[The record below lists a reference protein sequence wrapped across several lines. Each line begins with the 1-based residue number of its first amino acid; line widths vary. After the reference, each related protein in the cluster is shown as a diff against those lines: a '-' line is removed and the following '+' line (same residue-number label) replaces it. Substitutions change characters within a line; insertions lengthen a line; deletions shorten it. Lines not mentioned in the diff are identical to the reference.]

1 MNTSELSECESSPSI
16 RVHKRETKH
25 RIFVNRSLQ
34 LDKIKFFGFDMDYTL
49 AQYKSPQYEEL
60 AFNIIKSRLIK
71 LGYPPKT
78 SDFVYDPSFP
88 LRGLWFDR
96 LYGTLLKMDQF
107 GNILSCLRGFNFIQR
122 EELRSMYPNKFV
134 KYDEKRIEIMNTLF
148 SLPETYILSCIIHM
162 FVNDPDYTKVEHGVK
177 KGSLYMSY
185 ASIYEDVRTACD
197 WMHRGELKQRTLA
210 NISEYVERDPRLCTL
225 LDRLRVNGAKVFLLT
240 NSDFEYSHAIMSYI
254 LGDPRPDGTIRK
266 WTSYFDYIVTDAR
279 KPAFFQEGTILRVV
293 CQDTGQ
299 PSIGHHM
306 GPLETGQIYSGGSCE
321 VFSNLIGARG
331 KDVLYVGDHVYGD
344 ILKSKKT
351 VGWRTYL
358 IIPELAN
365 EIYVWKKKKSL
376 FDELQKIDNNL
387 ETVYRD
393 LNISSNIRPDVGDLQ
408 RKIRAIAQ
416 QMEESYG
423 ALGSIFRNGSR
434 HTFFSSQ
441 VLRYADLYSFSCINL
456 IYYPLCYMFRAPAM
470 LMPHESTVSHGDSP
484 KDSFSDLD
492 ALPCGLRR
500 RTRNEITPLSPVL
513 YVNLMKN
520 RMTHLIPIKVIELH
534 QFLFFPNYSIILIK

>member
-1 MNTSELSECESSPSI
+1 MDSVVLSQQERPPSV

-60 AFNIIKSRLIK
+60 AFDIIKTRLIK
-71 LGYPPKT
+71 LGYPSKLSSFT
-78 SDFVYDPSFP
+78 YDPSFP

-107 GNILSCLRGFNFIQR
+107 GNILACLRGFSFIQR
-122 EELRSMYPNKFV
+122 EELRAMYPNKFV

-148 SLPETYILSCIIHM
+148 SLPETYMLSCIISM
-162 FVNDPDYTKVEHGVK
+162 FISDPDYTKVEHGLK

-210 NISEYVERDPRLCTL
+210 NIGEYVERDPRLCVL
-225 LDRLRVNGAKVFLLT
+225 LDRLRVNGSKVFLLT
-240 NSDFEYSHAIMSYI
+240 NSEFEYSHGIMSFI
-254 LGDPRPDGTIRK
+254 LEIPKPDGTVRK

-279 KPAFFQEGTILRVV
+279 KPAFFQEGTILRAV

-376 FDELQKIDNNL
+376 FDELQRIDNNL
-387 ETVYRD
+387 ETIYRD

-408 RKIRAIAQ
+408 RKIRAVAQ

-423 ALGSIFRNGSR
+423 LLGSIFRNGSR

-492 ALPCGLRR
+492 ALPCSLRR
-500 RTRNEITPLSPVL
+500 RTRNGIASLTSDKSDLSSPTIDNP
-513 YVNLMKN
+513 YCRNN
-520 RMTHLIPIKVIELH
+520 
-534 QFLFFPNYSIILIK
+534 NYDSNEENNDSFDSD